1 MPRQRPAPRLPPPLA
16 LLAWPPSPRLCISSS
31 AAASRQ
37 ANVPLDGMEDE
48 VRVLGGDEHIGAV
61 ITGFNEFTNYFTL
74 ARTPPT
80 CVAHTHRAERIPET
94 VAVDEQVVA

>member
-1 MPRQRPAPRLPPPLA
+1 M
-16 LLAWPPSPRLCISSS
+16 CISRS
-31 AAASRQ
+31 AAAARQ

-48 VRVLGGDEHIGAV
+48 VRALGGDEHIGAV